1 MDNGRRRVI
10 AWPAATLLAAALVA
24 VLAVA
29 GCRPELPAKRQAAR
43 PLMGTM
49 VTMTV
54 EGHDAS
60 RLGAAMEAGYREM
73 ARLSDMMSHYD
84 PNSVVSSINA
94 AAGLRPVVAPP
105 ELLQVLRMASA
116 VSVATGGGFDVT
128 VGSLRGWRSGTEAAP
143 VPAAAEMQAQ
153 RMLVD
158 YRQVVL
164 DDAAGTVFLARP
176 GMRLDLG
183 GIAKLYILEAGMRTL
198 RGHGIDSAMIN
209 GGGDVLVAGAGRAE
223 PWLVGVRDPRAP
235 SRLLGVVAIRDGIVA
250 SSGDYERFF
259 MHEGRRYRHILDP
272 RTGIPAE
279 GPHGVTLVA
288 DRLETLNG
296 LGAAIMVLGAERGR
310 ELIGGT
316 PDLEGLIVD
325 RDGSVWMSPGFRQ
338 LLH

>member
-1 MDNGRRRVI
+1 MDNGRRMMVPWLVT
-10 AWPAATLLAAALVA
+10 ALVAALAAA
-24 VLAVA
+24 
-29 GCRPELPAKRQAAR
+29 GCQPAPPERQQDAR

-54 EGHDAS
+54 EGPGAS
-60 RLGAAMEAGYREM
+60 QLGPAMEEAYREM

-94 AAGLRPVVAPP
+94 AAGLRPVAAPP
-105 ELLQVLRMASA
+105 ELLQVLRMARV
-116 VSVATGGGFDVT
+116 VSVATGGAFDVT
-128 VGSLRGWRSGTEAAP
+128 VGSLRGWRFGTESAP
-143 VPAAAEMQAQ
+143 VPAAVETQAQ
-153 RMLVD
+153 RALVD
-158 YRQVVL
+158 YRQVIL
-164 DDAAGTVFLARP
+164 DDAAGTVFLARA

-198 RGHGIDSAMIN
+198 RRHGIDSAMIN
-209 GGGDVLVAGAGRAE
+209 GGGDVLVAGTGRVE

-235 SRLLGVVAIRDGIVA
+235 GRLLGVVAIRDGIVA

-259 MHEGRRYRHILDP
+259 EHEGRRYHHILDP
-272 RTGIPAE
+272 RTGLPAE

-288 DRLETLNG
+288 DDLATLNG

-310 ELIGGT
+310 ALIGRT